1 MFTIREREIGLH
13 REEEASS
20 DAEADSDSDGPL
32 VVERMEGPASQS
44 NAAEDEEPSSNGMVS
59 SDDEG
64 NGHANDD
71 IISEVDMRTSF
82 VMSSQ
87 ILGKNNRRKKLLA

>member
-1 MFTIREREIGLH
+1 
-13 REEEASS
+13 
-20 DAEADSDSDGPL
+20 
-32 VVERMEGPASQS
+32 
-44 NAAEDEEPSSNGMVS
+44 MVS

-82 VMSSQ
+82 VMSS
-87 ILGKNNRRKKLLA
+87 